1 VRFGRKGKHR
11 RKFARLLVFRMT
23 DSTLEKRLEDIVR
36 SDDQVMALLEFLAR
50 SEKASWCLGAGML
63 AGRIWNHLTDR
74 PGDHGLNDI
83 DVAFYDP
90 DDLSY
95 EREES
100 LAARLDTAFPD
111 FSVPFDVKNQARVH
125 LWYEAKFGR
134 PVAPFASLEE
144 ALATWPTTCNA
155 LGVSLRRN
163 RLSIIAP
170 YGLEDLFAMRVRP
183 NKRLV
188 TEEVYRTKV
197 ARWKDCWPELQ
208 IADW

>member
-1 VRFGRKGKHR
+1 
-11 RKFARLLVFRMT
+11 MI
-23 DSTLEKRLEDIVR
+23 DSTLEKRLEDIVC

-50 SEKASWCLGAGML
+50 SEKVPWCLGAGIPV
-63 AGRIWNHLTDR
+63 GRVWNHLTGR
-74 PGDHGLNDI
+74 PRDHGLKDI
-83 DVAFYDP
+83 DFALFDP
-90 DDLSY
+90 TDLSY
-95 EREES
+95 EREEA
-100 LAARLDTAFPD
+100 LAARLDTAFPR

-155 LGVSLRRN
+155 LGVFLEEEKI
-163 RLSIIAP
+163 SIIAP

-197 ARWKDCWPELQ
+197 GRWKDCWPELK
-208 IADW
+208 IGDW